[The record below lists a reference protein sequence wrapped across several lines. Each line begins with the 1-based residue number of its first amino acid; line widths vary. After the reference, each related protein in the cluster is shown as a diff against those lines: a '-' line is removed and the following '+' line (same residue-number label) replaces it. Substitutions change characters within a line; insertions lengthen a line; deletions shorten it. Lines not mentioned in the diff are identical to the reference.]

1 MKRSQRSRSLHKFL
15 DRYIPF
21 SLIFFHIQVRKY
33 LLMLDVRKDHV
44 RFWRPQLLLVVG
56 NPRSCTA
63 LMTFINDFKKSGL
76 YVLGHVELGQ
86 LGKNT
91 VHGNFIF
98 FSI

>member
-1 MKRSQRSRSLHKFL
+1 
-15 DRYIPF
+15 
-21 SLIFFHIQVRKY
+21 
-33 LLMLDVRKDHV
+33 MLDVRKDHV

-91 VHGNFIF
+91 VHGIFFF

>member
-1 MKRSQRSRSLHKFL
+1 MIVTSRSPSF
-15 DRYIPF
+15 
-21 SLIFFHIQVRKY
+21 FFHIQVRKY
-33 LLMLDVRKDHV
+33 LLLLDVRKDHV

-86 LGKNT
+86 IGKNT
-91 VHGNFIF
+91 VHGNIYIF
-98 FSI
+98 FSSN